1 MLHKM
6 FNALADV
13 WRGFIYSTAEY
24 QTTVATVIFS
34 ANGVR
39 QIFQNHL
46 NYAVFMRHNMC
57 YFVALFLCHWPILAS
72 GFIQV
77 ISTVVYTAVF
87 SAVDRVVDA
96 DEQYSVSFFRNHL
109 FHFISSSRHIFQPRG
124 LVLAVV
130 NIKWAVLHKVK
141 TIQRRVSKPVTVIP
155 RGFMPK

>member
-24 QTTVATVIFS
+24 QAAVAAVVFS

-39 QIFQNHL
+39 QILQNHL
-46 NYAVFMRHNMC
+46 NYAVDMRHNMC
-57 YFVALFLCHWPILAS
+57 YFVALVLCHWPILAS

-77 ISTVVYTAVF
+77 IFTVVYTAVF
-87 SAVDRVVDA
+87 SAVNRVVDA

-109 FHFISSSRHIFQPRG
+109 FHFISFTDTFFQPRG
-124 LVLAVV
+124 RVLA
-130 NIKWAVLHKVK
+130 L
-141 TIQRRVSKPVTVIP
+141 
-155 RGFMPK
+155 G

>member
-6 FNALADV
+6 FHALADV
-13 WRGFIYSTAEY
+13 WRIFIFSTAEY
-24 QTTVATVIFS
+24 QTAIAAVIFS

-72 GFIQV
+72 GFFQV
-77 ISTVVYTAVF
+77 IFTVVYTAVF
-87 SAVDRVVDA
+87 SAVNRVVDA
-96 DEQYSVSFFRNHL
+96 DEQYSVSFFRKHL

-124 LVLAVV
+124 LVLAYC
-130 NIKWAVLHKVK
+130 
-141 TIQRRVSKPVTVIP
+141 
-155 RGFMPK
+155 